1 MGTRWLYPVAISG
14 VFPAMVQRIAR
25 QFCEFRAFARLGCA
39 LGLTATMLFTGCQ
52 TQQMRTLR
60 KMGVLPEDISDR
72 ISREQGGAI
81 GTTGHTPPELPPST
95 ETNSKGIFTRGAEPE
110 TPPSAN
116 EPGVTP
122 IPSTGPGSPGTK
134 EDKPGLTKTN
144 LWDIPTLA
152 ERANHLGRKHDGGR
166 VVATVNGNAI
176 LEEELRL
183 AQVQSGPEDAA
194 SPNKRRQALNTLIDR
209 EVAILDAES
218 KLGKSPQG
226 KKFLEKMYEY
236 GTREFTRYTRII
248 KEKNKFETEEDLKA
262 MFRQS
267 GISFELMKRQTE
279 RNFVSVQYLQQRVMP
294 AMDRI
299 GHRDLREYYD
309 THPEL
314 FKIKDSVNW
323 RHIFIAKVKF
333 KTPEEARKQ
342 AEDIVQRIKAGE
354 DFVALSRKYC
364 HGDSAL
370 RDGDGLGHHQGEI
383 RPAEAEP
390 ILFSMKEGEVA
401 QVLELPAG
409 FHIVQLTKR
418 EYAGVKPFN
427 EVAQK
432 EIRDKLRNE
441 VATLEIKRLLAE
453 MKRNAVIE
461 IMPDS

>member
-1 MGTRWLYPVAISG
+1 
-14 VFPAMVQRIAR
+14 MVQRIAH
-25 QFCEFRAFARLGCA
+25 QISEFRAVARLGCA
-39 LGLTATMLFTGCQ
+39 LALTAAILFTGCQ
-52 TQQMRTLR
+52 TPQMRNLR

-72 ISREQGGAI
+72 IAREQGGPI
-81 GTTGHTPPELPPST
+81 GSTGHTPPEPLPA
-95 ETNSKGIFTRGAEPE
+95 ESKSGGIFSRGAEPE
-110 TPPSAN
+110 APPTN
-116 EPGVTP
+116 TDPGVSP
-122 IPSTGPGSPGTK
+122 IPSVSPDRGSNESKQEKTN
-134 EDKPGLTKTN
+134 LTKTN
-144 LWDIPTLA
+144 LLDIPTLA
-152 ERANHLGRKHDGGR
+152 ERANHLGRKHDGGH
-166 VVATVNGNAI
+166 VVATVNGTAI

-183 AQVQSGPEDAA
+183 AQVQSGAEDALN
-194 SPNKRRQALNTLIDR
+194 PNRRRQALNTLIDR

-236 GTREFTRYTRII
+236 GGKEFTRYTRII
-248 KEKNKFETEEDLKA
+248 KEKNKFENEDELKA

-267 GISFELMKRQTE
+267 GVSYELMRRQTE
-279 RNFVSVQYLQQRVMP
+279 RNFVSMQYLQQRVMP

-309 THPEL
+309 GHPEL
-314 FKIKDSVNW
+314 FKIQDSVNW

-342 AEDIVQRIKAGE
+342 AEEVVQKIKAGE
-354 DFVALSRKYC
+354 DFVTLSRKYC

-370 RDGDGLGHHQGEI
+370 RDGDGLGHTPGEI
-383 RPAEAEP
+383 RPVEAEP
-390 ILFSMKEGEVA
+390 ILLSMKEGEVA
-401 QVLELPAG
+401 DVLELPTG
-409 FHIVQLTKR
+409 YHIIQLTKR
-418 EYAGVKPFN
+418 QYAGMKPFN

>member
-1 MGTRWLYPVAISG
+1 
-14 VFPAMVQRIAR
+14 MVQRIAH
-25 QFCEFRAFARLGCA
+25 QISEFRALARLGCA
-39 LGLTATMLFTGCQ
+39 LGLTAAMLFTGCQ
-52 TQQMRTLR
+52 TQQMRNLR

-72 ISREQGGAI
+72 ISREQGGPI
-81 GTTGHTPPELPPST
+81 GSTGHTPPEPPPAT
-95 ETNSKGIFTRGAEPE
+95 ETKPKGIFSRGAEPE
-110 TPPSAN
+110 APPASN
-116 EPGVTP
+116 EPGVSP
-122 IPSTGPGSPGTK
+122 IPSVSPASGSSGSGAPGAK

-144 LWDIPTLA
+144 LLDIPTLA

-166 VVATVNGNAI
+166 VVATVNGTAI

-183 AQVQSGPEDAA
+183 TQVQSGAEDALN
-194 SPNKRRQALNTLIDR
+194 PNKRRQALNTLIDR
-209 EVAILDAES
+209 EVAILDAEA

-236 GTREFTRYTRII
+236 GGKEFSRYTRII
-248 KEKNKFETEEDLKA
+248 KEKNKFENEEELKT

-267 GISFELMKRQTE
+267 GVSYELMRRQTE
-279 RNFVSVQYLQQRVMP
+279 RNFVSMQYLQQRVMP

-309 THPEL
+309 GHPEL
-314 FKIKDSVNW
+314 FKIQDSVNW
-323 RHIFIAKVKF
+323 RHIFIAKVKY

-342 AEDIVQRIKAGE
+342 AEDIVKRIKAGE
-354 DFVALSRKYC
+354 DFVTLSRKYC
-364 HGDSAL
+364 NGDSAL
-370 RDGDGLGHHQGEI
+370 RDGDGLGHTPGEI
-383 RPAEAEP
+383 RPVEAEP
-390 ILFSMKEGEVA
+390 ILLSMKEGDVAEVM
-401 QVLELPAG
+401 ELPAG
-409 FHIVQLTKR
+409 FHIMQLTKR
-418 EYAGVKPFN
+418 QHAGMKPFN